1 MSIISICVLAVTAVI
16 LTTAI
21 KPKNGEI
28 ALMLGVAC
36 SVIILIYVLTQV
48 GAVTTVINQIIAASG
63 VNSGYVIILLKVIG
77 ICLVTELAVN
87 TCKDAGSQ
95 SLAGNVS
102 LAGKIMITVTSLPA
116 VFGYFKY
123 CFVACE
129 SVRSKDVKK
138 VFSVIL
144 IIVGLT
150 LLSVFTVSAAEEG
163 ITYDLSGIYSSLS
176 DEVKQILDNI
186 GVDSADPQKI
196 SSLEF
201 SSIVE
206 EITALAGENAK
217 SPLKGLLSVTTLLL
231 LCSLLSAYKNS
242 LSSDISSALNIT
254 CALCVT
260 CAVIVPAVSVINMTS
275 NIISVASNLMIAYIP
290 IMVIIMTTAGQPVS
304 SASYYAMVLAA
315 GEGVGQISSR
325 VIVPLLNMFL
335 GFSVT
340 SSVSTEINL
349 SGFINIISKTVK
361 WLLGFAMTI
370 FTAVLTFNSS

>member
-1 MSIISICVLAVTAVI
+1 M
-16 LTTAI
+16 
-21 KPKNGEI
+21 
-28 ALMLGVAC
+28 
-36 SVIILIYVLTQV
+36 
-48 GAVTTVINQIIAASG
+48 
-63 VNSGYVIILLKVIG
+63 
-77 ICLVTELAVN
+77 
-87 TCKDAGSQ
+87 
-95 SLAGNVS
+95 
-102 LAGKIMITVTSLPA
+102 
-116 VFGYFKY
+116 
-123 CFVACE
+123 
-129 SVRSKDVKK
+129 KK

-144 IIVGLT
+144 IIVVFI
-150 LLSVFTVSAAEEG
+150 LLSVFTVSAAEDG

-176 DEVKQILDNI
+176 DEVKQSLNNI

-340 SSVSTEINL
+340 SSVSPEINL

-370 FTAVLTFNSS
+370 FTAVLTFKQLITTSLDDVSTRAIRFTLNSFIPIVGSALSDAYKTVQGSVGLLKSGVGIFVIISIAFIFLPVILQTLMWLVTLWIGKASAEVLSLNQSAKLLENISVVFSTLLAIVLCIMSIYIISTAVVLIAGGGAS